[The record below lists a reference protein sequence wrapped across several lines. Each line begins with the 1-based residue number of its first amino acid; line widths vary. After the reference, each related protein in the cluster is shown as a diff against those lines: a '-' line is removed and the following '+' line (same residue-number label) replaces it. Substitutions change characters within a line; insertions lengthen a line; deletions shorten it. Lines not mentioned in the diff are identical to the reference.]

1 MHMSFAGGNNS
12 KSSQFDWDD
21 FKLQVLYGNK
31 QEAIEILRKFKFSDV
46 LFFRVVPENSHLS
59 FLEGTVNGHHFN
71 ILQFAVG
78 QG

>member
-12 KSSQFDWDD
+12 HSSQFNWDA
-21 FKLQVLYGNK
+21 FKVQVLVRDK
-31 QEAIEILRKFKFSDV
+31 QGTIETLKKFKFSDI
-46 LFFRVVPENSHLS
+46 LFFRVVPENSDLS

-71 ILQFAVG
+71 ILQTAVA